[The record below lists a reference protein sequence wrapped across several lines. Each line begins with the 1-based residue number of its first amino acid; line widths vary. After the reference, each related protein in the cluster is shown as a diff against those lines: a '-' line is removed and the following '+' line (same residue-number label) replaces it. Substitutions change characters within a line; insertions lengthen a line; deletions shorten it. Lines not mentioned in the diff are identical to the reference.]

1 MTIPIALPGKMAP
14 QRLTVGHR
22 DVRNPRCGFESMNVA
37 VR

>member
-1 MTIPIALPGKMAP
+1 MTIPIVLPRKMAP

-22 DVRNPRCGFESMNVA
+22 DRRNPWRGFELINVA